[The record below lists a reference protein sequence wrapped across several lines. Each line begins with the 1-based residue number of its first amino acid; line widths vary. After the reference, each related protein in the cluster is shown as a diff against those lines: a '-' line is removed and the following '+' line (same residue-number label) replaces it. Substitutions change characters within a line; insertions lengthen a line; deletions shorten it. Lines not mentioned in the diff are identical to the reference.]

1 MSDLEKRAR
10 EFATRIH
17 AEANQ
22 RRKYTLAPYIVH
34 PAAVAELVRSVPHT
48 PEMLAAAWLHDTV
61 EDTDVCIDDIFRLF
75 GESVAQYVAMVTK
88 VSVER
93 DGDREA
99 RFLIDLRHTALAC
112 PQAKTIK
119 LADIIDNCRTVA
131 DFDPAFAEGYLGEK
145 RRQVAVLT
153 QGNTMLFQQAN
164 ETIAR
169 GIEVVRVW
177 KRSRRPF

>member
-10 EFATRIH
+10 EFASRVH
-17 AEANQ
+17 GEANQ

-34 PAAVAELVRSVPHT
+34 PAAVVELVRSVPHT
-48 PEMLAAAWLHDTV
+48 PEMLAAALLHDTV
-61 EDTDVCIDDIFRLF
+61 EDTDVLIDDIFHLF

-88 VSVER
+88 VSAER

-99 RFLIDLRHTALAC
+99 RFVVDLRHTALAC

-131 DFDPAFAEGYLGEK
+131 DFDPAFAEGYLAEK
-145 RRQVAVLT
+145 RRQLAVLT
-153 QGNTMLFQQAN
+153 QGDAELFQQAN
-164 ETIAR
+164 ETIER
-169 GIEVVRVW
+169 GVGVVLAWRQG
-177 KRSRRPF
+177 RETF

>member
-10 EFATRIH
+10 EFATRVH
-17 AEANQ
+17 TEANQ

-34 PAAVAELVRSVPHT
+34 PAVVVELVRSVPHS

-61 EDTDVCIDDIFRLF
+61 EDTDVRIDDIIRLF

-88 VSVER
+88 VSIER

-99 RFLIDLRHTALAC
+99 RFIVDLRHTALAC

-153 QGNTMLFQQAN
+153 QGDAWLFRQAN
-164 ETIAR
+164 ETIER
-169 GIEVVRVW
+169 GVGVVLAW
-177 KRSRRPF
+177 RRGRGKF